1 MLDIGS
7 WEFLIVIVI
16 ALIVIGPKD
25 LPALVRTVSYWVRR
39 ARELA
44 REFQGGLEDMAREVE
59 LDKVKDSLTAEID
72 PDGMVNTIK
81 REIEDEIEAEIEDEW
96 PDEATA
102 LDYLDEEPARAAAS
116 DDGAE
121 AQAEEAVEAAEPVE
135 TAEAVEAA
143 EDGDAPPEAGDEEEA
158 VAARAGSGT

>member
-25 LPALVRTVSYWVRR
+25 LPALVRTVSHWVRR

-44 REFQGGLEDMAREVE
+44 REFQGGLEDMAREAE

-72 PDGMVNTIK
+72 PDGVVNTIK
-81 REIEDEIEAEIEDEW
+81 REIEDEIEDEYEW
-96 PDEATA
+96 PDESTA
-102 LDYLDEEPARAAAS
+102 LDYADEEPARA
-116 DDGAE
+116 E
-121 AQAEEAVEAAEPVE
+121 ADESAGEPEAVEDVE
-135 TAEAVEAA
+135 TVEDVEAA
-143 EDGDAPPEAGDEEEA
+143 EDGEAPPEPDDEEEA

>member
-44 REFQGGLEDMAREVE
+44 REFQGGLEDMAREAE

-81 REIEDEIEAEIEDEW
+81 REIEDEIEDEW
-96 PDEATA
+96 PDEVTA
-102 LDYLDEEPARAAAS
+102 LDYLDQEPAKPAATEDRAEP
-116 DDGAE
+116 DTE
-121 AQAEEAVEAAEPVE
+121 ATVEAVE
-135 TAEAVEAA
+135 TVEAA
-143 EDGDAPPEAGDEEEA
+143 KTAEVAEGGDAPPEAVDEEA
-158 VAARAGSGT
+158 VAAKAESSA

>member
-1 MLDIGS
+1 M
-7 WEFLIVIVI
+7 
-16 ALIVIGPKD
+16 
-25 LPALVRTVSYWVRR
+25 RR

-102 LDYLDEEPARAAAS
+102 LDYLDEEPARAEAS
-116 DDGAE
+116 RRRG
-121 AQAEEAVEAAEPVE
+121 PKRKPRKPSRPRSLVE
-135 TAEAVEAA
+135 TAEPVEAA
-143 EDGDAPPEAGDEEEA
+143 EDGDALRPKRAMRKRRSPPGRGR
-158 VAARAGSGT
+158 ARERSGRRDSRRTRRCRCSIT